1 MKTVLEQIKMEI
13 LSRFAGA
20 CLRYEVLQTIPSKG
34 SLSVYVP
41 IAGRTAVAALP
52 IGRLIADQPYD
63 ADCKISRQ
71 IVGRFVNQLQV
82 ELDDLI
88 WQAAGREQITD

>member
-13 LSRFAGA
+13 SARFVGAGF
-20 CLRYEVLQTIPSKG
+20 RYDVLPTMPSKG
-34 SLSVYVP
+34 SLSVSVP

-52 IGRLIADQPYD
+52 IGRLIADYPYD
-63 ADCKISRQ
+63 AECKNSRQ